1 VRPRAFAVVIEP
13 EMMTTVAVW
22 SAPLVPLRI
31 VKINVESVI
40 AVPGLVALPVD
51 EDEAPNAPLIR

>member
-1 VRPRAFAVVIEP
+1 VVIEP